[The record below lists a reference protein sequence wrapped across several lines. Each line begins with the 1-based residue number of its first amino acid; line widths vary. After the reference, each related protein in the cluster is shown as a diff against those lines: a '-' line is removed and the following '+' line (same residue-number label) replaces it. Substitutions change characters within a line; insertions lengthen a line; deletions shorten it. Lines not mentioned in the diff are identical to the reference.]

1 MIVELFLANAAVLIL
16 HIYFTYRNVLNPGN
30 PIVSILLLIASI
42 FLYSSIMLEI
52 NINKPLEPETAVAYA
67 SAISITSFVLFL
79 NLLLLI
85 FNMYLF
91 VKRYID
97 VAKQKLPKTNKYRV
111 RAY

>member
-16 HIYFTYRNVLNPGN
+16 HIYFTYKNVLNPGN
-30 PIVSILLLIASI
+30 PIASI

-52 NINKPLEPETAVAYA
+52 NINKSLRPETAVAYT
-67 SAISITSFVLFL
+67 STISITSFVLFL